1 MYILVTAILGALILL
16 LFYVKTS
23 QKLLYWKERNF
34 PYADITVYQLC
45 RSMSTIMFRLKC
57 PEESKKDIYDSGAG
71 MKYFGQI
78 SLIKNQIV
86 VRDPDMVYNV
96 MIKDFSHFIDRPF
109 PVDEKNDPM
118 SAHLFALKG
127 DRWRALRYKLAPTFT
142 TGKLR
147 TMSKQLFDSA
157 DSIVEYV
164 SHKHEPLDTKQ
175 LIYSY
180 TLSIIASTA
189 FGMKVDAHKYLD
201 GERSHKAVGLRLTE
215 DDVKDFFFGL
225 VRDIIQQRKETGRK
239 SNDFLQL
246 MMNIKEEDEKYGEK
260 MSETKR
266 EMVNHE
272 EEDKELFENLDTSKK
287 GTQHFEFT
295 DTNMAANTFIFIAGG
310 SETTATALT
319 FALYELS
326 NNPAV
331 QQKLQDE
338 IDSTL
343 IDQELDFAT
352 VSSMAYLNQVVL
364 EVLRKHTPMSILNR
378 QCVQDYTIPGTDHV
392 IRKGDEILIPVS
404 SIHNDPEFFPDPEV
418 FNPDR
423 FVDPDS
429 IRKGTYLPFGIGPRF
444 CIAQRFAMLSLKV
457 LLVKLLMAY
466 NVKISSKTKMPIKLT
481 KDFFARAVEGGLWI
495 EFEARN

>member
-34 PYADITVYQLC
+34 PYAEVTVFELY
-45 RSMSTIMFRLKC
+45 RKMSIFVFRLK
-57 PEESKKDIYDSGAG
+57 SMDAVVKDMYDSGAG

-86 VRDPDMVYNV
+86 LRDPDMVYNV

-157 DSIVEYV
+157 DSTVEYV

-201 GERSHKAVGLRLTE
+201 GERSQFVDMSLKFFQITNLRYFKFIVITFLPKFSKAVGLRLTE

-287 GTQHFEFT
+287 GTQQFEFT

-364 EVLRKHTPMSILNR
+364 GEFMYN
-378 QCVQDYTIPGTDHV
+378 
-392 IRKGDEILIPVS
+392 PV
-404 SIHNDPEFFPDPEV
+404 
-418 FNPDR
+418 
-423 FVDPDS
+423 
-429 IRKGTYLPFGIGPRF
+429 
-444 CIAQRFAMLSLKV
+444 
-457 LLVKLLMAY
+457 
-466 NVKISSKTKMPIKLT
+466 
-481 KDFFARAVEGGLWI
+481 
-495 EFEARN
+495 